1 MAEDD
6 QNSGVGAGAGSEGA
20 GSSGDG
26 AGAGAAGSGAGEGAV
41 AAAGDKGAGS
51 TQAFTISKDY
61 AEKGWAKKVKSQAD
75 LEKLADNLDS
85 LAGKKYAVPDL
96 SKTEDPDV
104 KAYLDTLRGNTK
116 REDYKFGD
124 NIPKAVAD
132 QYAEVFY
139 GSGVPK
145 VMAER
150 IITAHNKIMAD
161 QQAALFSEEG
171 MTVELKEAFGDD
183 YKKRSGDAVNLV
195 ADLLSPEEKAFM
207 EKGLPNPI
215 VGFMYKFIDKVKE
228 KYGIKETGAAGE
240 GDQAGDAGS
249 GDVQKVR
256 AGIRAEIRA
265 LTGRQHTAEE
275 KKALQDK
282 LDKTYQ

>member
-1 MAEDD
+1 MPGEEE
-6 QNSGVGAGAGSEGA
+6 NNGGGGAGAGSEGA

-26 AGAGAAGSGAGEGAV
+26 AGAGAAGSGAGEAGG
-41 AAAGDKGAGS
+41 AAASGAGS
-51 TQAFTISKDY
+51 PPAFTISKDY

-85 LAGKKYAVPDL
+85 LAGKKFAVPDL

-116 REDYKFGD
+116 KEDYKFGD
-124 NIPKAVAD
+124 NIPKEVAAE
-132 QYAEVFY
+132 YAEAFY

-145 VMAER
+145 VMADR
-150 IITAHNKIMAD
+150 IIAAHDKIMAK

-171 MTVELKEAFGDD
+171 MTGELKKAFGDD
-183 YKKRSGDAVNLV
+183 YKKRAGDAVNLV
-195 ADLLSPEEKAFM
+195 AELLSPEEKDFM
-207 EKGLPNPI
+207 EKGLPNSM

-228 KYGIKETGAAGE
+228 KYGIKETGAAAEGGE
-240 GDQAGDAGS
+240 GADAGAGDI
-249 GDVQKVR
+249 QKVR